1 MEKILSQNE
10 IDALL
15 RGMDEGNVET
25 APDPKEEPSFTRYDF
40 ASPNQV
46 LRGRIPAF
54 QILDDQFSR
63 IFRISLSSMLRKL
76 VDLRPKGVQTRRF
89 GEFMSSLPVP
99 SSLHVFRMEPL
110 RGHSLVVMESKLV
123 FTLLDI
129 FFGGAGKSPYKVE
142 GREFSAIE
150 SRFISKLVTL
160 ILGDFE
166 KAWQPVYP
174 SKIQHVRSEVNP
186 EFVTIVP
193 PSDPIITFIFEVEFE
208 QLVGTITF
216 CIPYA
221 VIKPIKTALYAR
233 FEEEALEVDE
243 KWIEQFLDRVREAE
257 VNISVELGRRQI
269 SIRDLLSLKI
279 GDTLLLD
286 KQASD
291 PLVANIEGVPKF
303 VGKAGVYGTNKA
315 IQIEGRI
322 TPP

>member
-15 RGMDEGNVET
+15 RGVEDGNVDT
-25 APDPKEEPSFTRYDF
+25 APGQKEEETITSYDF

-54 QILDDQFSR
+54 QILNDQFSR
-63 IFRISLSSMLRKL
+63 ISRITLSSMLRKL
-76 VDLRPKGVQTRRF
+76 IDLRPKGVQTRRF
-89 GEFMSSLPVP
+89 GEFMNSLPVP

-110 RGHSLVVMESKLV
+110 RGHSLLVLESKLV
-123 FTLLDI
+123 FILLDI
-129 FFGGAGKSPYKVE
+129 FFGGPGKTTYKIE
-142 GREFSAIE
+142 GREFTVIE
-150 SRFISKLVTL
+150 SRFINKLVTL
-160 ILGDFE
+160 ILSDFE

-193 PSDPIITFIFEVEFE
+193 PSDPIITITFELEFD
-208 QLVGTITF
+208 QLSGTLTF
-216 CIPYA
+216 CIPYS

-233 FEEEALEVDE
+233 FEEETLEIDE
-243 KWIEQFLDRVREAE
+243 KWTEQFLDRVREAE
-257 VNISVELGRRQI
+257 VGISVELGRRQI
-269 SIRDLLSLKI
+269 SIRDLLSLKV

-291 PLVANIEGVPKF
+291 PLVANVEGIPKL

-322 TPP
+322 TPS